1 MKQFRLSVCA
11 AAVLALAPMS
21 MAQVLDPAATMPA
34 TAPAID
40 PAKVVLKVG
49 DQTMTAQQYTD
60 LVNDVLPEQS
70 RAMAQGPSK
79 RMFADKIVDI
89 KLLAGEAKRQGL
101 EKDPKIQRQMD
112 LLREQV
118 LAQAVVEKTQKS
130 GDDAALIKY
139 YEEHKSEFEQAK
151 ARHILIR
158 VTNPRMPV
166 PAGKKDLSDA
176 DAKKLA
182 GDIRARLMKGEDFAA
197 IAKAESYD
205 TGSGSRGGDL
215 GSFPRGQ
222 MVGEFEKAAF
232 SQKVGEIGE
241 PVKTEYGYHI
251 LQVQERKTQPF
262 EDVKESL
269 LAKQGPEKVT
279 ALVESL
285 KKSQKVEMD
294 EAFFGKP
301 MPQMPQMPM
310 GMPDE
315 Q

>member
-1 MKQFRLSVCA
+1 
-11 AAVLALAPMS
+11 MS
-21 MAQVLDPAATMPA
+21 MAQAPASAPMAAPA
-34 TAPAID
+34 TAPATVPAID

-49 DQTMTAQQYTD
+49 DETMTAQQFTD

-79 RMFADKIVDI
+79 RMFAERIVDL

-101 EKDPKIQRQMD
+101 EKDPKIQHQMD
-112 LLREQV
+112 LMREQV

-130 GDDAALIKY
+130 GDEAALMKY

-182 GDIRARLMKGEDFAA
+182 GDIRARLVKGEDFATV
-197 IAKAESYD
+197 AKAESYD

-241 PVKTEYGYHI
+241 LVKTEYGYHI